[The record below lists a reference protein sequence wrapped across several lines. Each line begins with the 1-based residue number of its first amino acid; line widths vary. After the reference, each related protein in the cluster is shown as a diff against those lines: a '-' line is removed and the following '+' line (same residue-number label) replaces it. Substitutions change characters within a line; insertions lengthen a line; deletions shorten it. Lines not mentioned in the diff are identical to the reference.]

1 MPQKSATFITYG
13 HDDRCDEVRKF
24 IEDAGIRVN
33 LRDLGVRP
41 FTVEELDLL
50 FGHNPLS
57 YFLNTASSE
66 YTKLGLD
73 KKMPERREMLH
84 IIAQN
89 PGLLRRPIVRNARL
103 LTVGCNKDKIAEML
117 QINANGEPIEEGG
130 EHKNE
135 HRPEHRAEHRNSHK
149 APRRS
154 LPTRR

>member
-13 HDDRCDEVRKF
+13 QDDRCDEVRKF
-24 IEDAGIRVN
+24 IEDAGVRVN
-33 LRDLGVRP
+33 LRDLGQRP
-41 FTVEELDLL
+41 FTIEELDQM
-50 FGHNPLS
+50 FGHNPMS
-57 YFLNTASSE
+57 YFLNPASSE
-66 YTKLGLD
+66 YTKFGLD
-73 KKMPERREMLH
+73 RKMPERRELLQ

-117 QINANGEPIEEGG
+117 QINANGEALDEPN

-135 HRPEHRAEHRNSHK
+135 HRSEHRSSHK
-149 APRRS
+149 VPRRS